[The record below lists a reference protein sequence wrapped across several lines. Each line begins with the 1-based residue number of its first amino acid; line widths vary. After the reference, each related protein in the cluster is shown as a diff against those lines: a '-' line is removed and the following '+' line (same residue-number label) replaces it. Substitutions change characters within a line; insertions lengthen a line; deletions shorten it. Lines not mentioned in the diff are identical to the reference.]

1 MLDAITV
8 GEVLIDFTPAGSNE
22 YGFQSF
28 SANPGGAPANVMAA
42 LAKWGRK
49 SGFIGKVG
57 KDTFGEFLQ
66 QVLEQAGVDTRGLVL
81 SEPYRTTLAFV
92 HLQPDGDRSFSFYRS
107 PGADM
112 MLSPEEVREE
122 LVAETGL
129 LHFGSVSLTDEPS
142 ASATLHAARL
152 ARSLGKL
159 VSYDPNLRPAL
170 WKSLD
175 EAKLRIREGLEL
187 AHIVKLSEEELEFLT
202 GEQNLEAGT
211 EQLYREFK
219 TPVILVTLGAEGSFL
234 RLGGECR
241 RIPGRAVQAVDT
253 TGAGDCYLAGFLLKL
268 MEWGGPVEQLDAA
281 TAESM
286 AAFANAAGA
295 LITLRKGAIPA
306 IPQLA
311 EIEVFLAEQ
320 SGGRF

>member
-1 MLDAITV
+1 MLDAAAV
-8 GEVLIDFTPAGSNE
+8 GEVLIDFTPAGANE
-22 YGFQSF
+22 YGYQSF

-49 SGFIGKVG
+49 AGFIGKVG
-57 KDTFGEFLQ
+57 KDTFGDFLQ

-92 HLQPDGDRSFSFYRS
+92 HLQADGDRSFSFYRS

-112 MLSPEEVREE
+112 MLTPEEVREE
-122 LVAETGL
+122 IVAEAGL

-142 ASATLHAARL
+142 AAATLHAVRL

-159 VSYDPNLRPAL
+159 VSFDPNLRPAL

-175 EAKLRIREGLEL
+175 EAKARIREGLEL

-202 GEQNLEAGT
+202 GEKNLEAGT
-211 EQLYREFK
+211 DLLHREFR
-219 TPVILVTLGAEGSFL
+219 TPLFLVTLGAEGSFF

-241 RIPGRAVQAVDT
+241 RVPGRPLQAVDT
-253 TGAGDCYLAGFLLKL
+253 TGAGDCYLAGFLHKFL
-268 MEWGGPVEQLDAA
+268 EAGGALEQLDAA
-281 TAESM
+281 AVQSM

-295 LITLRKGAIPA
+295 LITLSKGAIPA

-311 EIEVFLAEQ
+311 DIEAFLAQ
-320 SGGRF
+320 HG

>member
-1 MLDAITV
+1 MLDAAAV
-8 GEVLIDFTPAGSNE
+8 GEVLIDFTPAGTNE
-22 YGFQSF
+22 YGYQSF

-49 SGFIGKVG
+49 AGFIGKVG

-81 SEPYRTTLAFV
+81 SEPCRTTLAFV
-92 HLQPDGDRSFSFYRS
+92 HLQADGDRSFSFYRS

-112 MLSPEEVREE
+112 MLTPEEVREE
-122 LVAETGL
+122 IVAEAGL

-142 ASATLHAARL
+142 AAATLHAIRL
-152 ARSLGKL
+152 ARGLGKL
-159 VSYDPNLRPAL
+159 VSFDPNLRPAL

-175 EAKLRIREGLEL
+175 EAKARIREGLEL

-202 GEQNLEAGT
+202 GEKNLETGT
-211 EQLYREFK
+211 ELLCREFR
-219 TPVILVTLGAEGSFL
+219 TPLILVTLGAEGSFF

-241 RIPGRAVQAVDT
+241 RVPGRPVQAVDT
-253 TGAGDCYLAGFLLKL
+253 TGAGDCYLAGFLHKFL
-268 MEWGGPVEQLDAA
+268 EAGGALEQLDAA
-281 TAESM
+281 AVQSM

-295 LITLRKGAIPA
+295 LITLSKGAIPA
-306 IPQLA
+306 IPQLTD
-311 EIEVFLAEQ
+311 IEAFLAQ
-320 SGGRF
+320 HG